1 MVSIKKGGVVVHTAV
16 VQRGMLV
23 LAGVLALGFLP
34 WMYLVF
40 NMGWSPLVAIAPL
53 AIPAFLC
60 KMYYYH

>member
-1 MVSIKKGGVVVHTAV
+1 MHTAV